1 MGLLE
6 DIDSGKY
13 NLVLF
18 CIFGFLIAHLY
29 WNKSSESMTDVEQ
42 LSQDQIKNA
51 IKQIY
56 NADVEAIRN
65 LASVAT
71 QLQAGGL
78 TVPGDL
84 TIKGNFSANGTFNL
98 LPKGTIVAFNSD
110 KAPDGW
116 ALCDGTNGTPD
127 LRGRFI
133 RMQSDS
139 LGGFNDWG
147 GKLVDGN
154 KMTYNK
160 NLGGNSRD
168 DVKSWILNHKFGD
181 QAGTD
186 QHVLHI
192 NELPAHVHK
201 VNDWADWAGGGGQN
215 NYHGNVYHRGAWY
228 AREQDQ
234 NGGPE
239 NYNALYDSDSAP
251 AGAGWTHNN
260 QPPYYV
266 LSYIMKL

>member
-1 MGLLE
+1 MELSNLIDDIKSGKFNLIFYFVCLLLFYHIYNKLLE
-6 DIDSGKY
+6 CCKTT
-13 NLVLF
+13 
-18 CIFGFLIAHLY
+18 
-29 WNKSSESMTDVEQ
+29 ESMADITDAQIADAVKKYY
-42 LSQDQIKNA
+42 LSDEFVKNISIVA
-51 IKQIY
+51 AQSQQNGLK
-56 NADVEAIRN
+56 VSGN
-65 LASVAT
+65 LEVS
-71 QLQAGGL
+71 GG
-78 TVPGDL
+78 
-84 TIKGNFSANGTFNL
+84 FNL
-98 LPKGTIVAFNSD
+98 LPRGTIVAFNSAQ
-110 KAPDGW
+110 APPGW

-215 NYHGNVYHRGAWY
+215 NYHGNVYHRGA
-228 AREQDQ
+228 
-234 NGGPE
+234 
-239 NYNALYDSDSAP
+239 
-251 AGAGWTHNN
+251 
-260 QPPYYV
+260 
-266 LSYIMKL
+266 